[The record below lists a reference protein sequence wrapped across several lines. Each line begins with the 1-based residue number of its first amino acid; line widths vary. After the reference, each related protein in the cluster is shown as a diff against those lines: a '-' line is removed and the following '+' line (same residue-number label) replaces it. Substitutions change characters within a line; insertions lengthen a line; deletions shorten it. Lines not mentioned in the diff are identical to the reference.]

1 MQYCDKLF
9 DQTVLCLLQQVPCSP
24 LLCWPLVWSPST
36 EAIPSCLKILCVC
49 VLWHK
54 AVQYWHCAAGCM
66 WALGPTS
73 RMHYGFNL
81 ATLDT
86 LAVLYPST
94 HTHIH
99 TYIQMHMYYTHTMGQ
114 CCAFYL
120 HCALSLV
127 THFSHH
133 HGFSDLMLYEL

>member
-9 DQTVLCLLQQVPCSP
+9 DQTVLYLLQQVPCSP